1 MGGVVMSA
9 KGSSYLKGS
18 ILLLFM
24 FFSPMTGQAIC
35 APVTGDPPQKVED
48 VLIADPAR
56 YKVESWVKDLDIP
69 WSLVFL
75 TEERTLVTERKG
87 NIRLIERGI
96 LREEPYTVIG
106 DTAHS
111 GEGGL
116 LGITKHPL
124 YPGEPFIYVMY
135 TYRDGGSVLNRVAR
149 YRDTGTTMVPDRV
162 IIEEIPGHSVHNG
175 GRISFG
181 PDGML
186 YICTGDTWKAGIAQD
201 PANLG
206 GKILRL
212 TPEGDI
218 PDDNPFRGSPVF
230 SLGHRNPQGLA
241 WHPETGD
248 LFSSEHGPSGE
259 FGLRAR
265 DEINTIFPGG
275 NYGWPI
281 VVGAA
286 DKEPFIDPLI
296 MWPRATPPSGMAFWD
311 DSLFVATLRSRALL
325 RIELQTSGEDYKVKK
340 IERLFATDWSN
351 GIFGRLRD
359 AVAGPDGAL
368 YVLTSNRDGRG
379 SPLPGDD
386 RILRLTRVH

>member
-1 MGGVVMSA
+1 MSA
-9 KGSSYLKGS
+9 KTSGYLRGSV
-18 ILLLFM
+18 LLLLI
-24 FFSPMTGQAIC
+24 FFSSMTGQAIC
-35 APVTGDPPQKVED
+35 APVTGGPPQSVED
-48 VLIADPAR
+48 VLIADPAGYR
-56 YKVESWVKDLDIP
+56 VEPWVENLDIP

-75 TEERTLVTERKG
+75 TEERALVTERKG
-87 NIRLIERGI
+87 SIRLIERG
-96 LREEPYTVIG
+96 LLEEEPYMVIG

-116 LGITKHPL
+116 MGIAKHPL

-135 TYRDGGSVLNRVAR
+135 TYRRDGGTVLNRVTR
-149 YRDTGTTMVPDRV
+149 YRDTGTSMEPDRI
-162 IIEEIPGHSVHNG
+162 IIEGIPGHSVHNG

-186 YICTGDTWKAGIAQD
+186 YICTGDTSKAGIAQD
-201 PANLG
+201 LANLG

-212 TPEGDI
+212 TPDGNV
-218 PDDNPFRGSPVF
+218 PNDNPFRDSPVF

-241 WHPETGD
+241 WHPERGD

-265 DEINTIFPGG
+265 DEINSIIPGG

-286 DKEPFIDPLI
+286 GKDPFIDPLI

-311 DSLFVATLRSRALL
+311 DSLFVATLRSKALL
-325 RIELQTSGEDYKVKK
+325 RIELQASGEGYNVKG

-351 GIFGRLRD
+351 GTFGRLRD

-386 RILRLTRVH
+386 RILRITLK

>member
-1 MGGVVMSA
+1 MSA
-9 KGSSYLKGS
+9 KTSGYLRGSV
-18 ILLLFM
+18 LLLLI
-24 FFSPMTGQAIC
+24 FFSSMTGQAIC
-35 APVTGDPPQKVED
+35 APVTGGPPQSVED
-48 VLIADPAR
+48 VLIADPAGYR
-56 YKVESWVKDLDIP
+56 VEPWVENLDIP

-75 TEERTLVTERKG
+75 TEQRALVTERKG
-87 NIRLIERGI
+87 SIRLIERG
-96 LREEPYTVIG
+96 LLEEEPYMVIG

-116 LGITKHPL
+116 MGIAKHPL

-135 TYRDGGSVLNRVAR
+135 TYRRDGGTVLNRVAR
-149 YRDTGTTMVPDRV
+149 YRDTGTSMEPDRV
-162 IIEEIPGHSVHNG
+162 IIEGIPGHSVHNG

-186 YICTGDTWKAGIAQD
+186 YICTGDTSKAGIAQD

-212 TPEGDI
+212 TPDGNV
-218 PDDNPFRGSPVF
+218 PNDNPFRDSPVF

-265 DEINTIFPGG
+265 DEINSIIPGG

-286 DKEPFIDPLI
+286 GKDPFIDPLI

-311 DSLFVATLRSRALL
+311 DSLFVATLRSKALL
-325 RIELQTSGEDYKVKK
+325 RIELQASGEGYNVKG

-351 GIFGRLRD
+351 GTFGRLRD

-386 RILRLTRVH
+386 RILRITLK